1 MAAKSGDDEGD
12 VGLVAAMAAGEPSAL
27 HTLYDRHSR
36 RILAYLIGQLGDRV
50 LAEEVLQDVML
61 AAWKAAPTF
70 RAESRVTTWLLGI
83 ARYKALNARR
93 DRRPHE
99 SDAMPLDEMPDLT
112 SLIPDPLETMHNV
125 EMLKAAL
132 HTLPDHQRET
142 LELVFYHHLTS
153 DETAALMG
161 VAPGTVKSRLHRAL
175 AALRAWI
182 SQRENDHA

>member
-1 MAAKSGDDEGD
+1 MAAKSDDEGD
-12 VGLVAAMAAGEPSAL
+12 VGLVEAMAEGDTSAL
-27 HTLYDRHSR
+27 QTLYDSHSR
-36 RILAYLIGQLGDRV
+36 RLFAYLLGQLGDRV

-70 RAESRVTTWLLGI
+70 RGDSRVTTWLIGI

-93 DRRPHE
+93 DRRVHDE
-99 SDAMPLDEMPDLT
+99 TALPLDAIPDLA
-112 SLIPDPLETMHNV
+112 SLTPDHLESLHNV
-125 EMLKAAL
+125 EILKSAL

-142 LELVFYHHLTS
+142 LEMVFYHHLS
-153 DETAALMG
+153 GDETAAVMG

-182 SQRENDHA
+182 SQRENEHA